1 MVNGWEMFGVV
12 GVSSGRVVCRRRVK
26 IEIPCTDI

>member
-1 MVNGWEMFGVV
+1 VVDGWEMLGV